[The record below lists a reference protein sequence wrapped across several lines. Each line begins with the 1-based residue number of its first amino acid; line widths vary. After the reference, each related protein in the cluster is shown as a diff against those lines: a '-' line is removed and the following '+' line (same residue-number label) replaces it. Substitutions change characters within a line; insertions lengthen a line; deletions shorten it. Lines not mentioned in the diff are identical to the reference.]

1 MTKLSKDEIIAKIN
15 DKIVDNDDLKVELME
30 DITDSFIV
38 DNSELNEMTS
48 KYEDMKSKYDDLH
61 TKYIDRF
68 MNPTEVKDVIV
79 SDPYSENEK
88 PVIDIREI

>member
-30 DITDSFIV
+30 DITDSFNE
-38 DNSELNEMTS
+38 DKTELNEMTS
-48 KYEDMKSKYDDLH
+48 KYEDMKMKYDDLH

-68 MNPTEVKDVIV
+68 MNPSEIKNVEVK
-79 SDPYSENEK
+79 DPYSENEK
-88 PVIDIREI
+88 QVIDIREI

>member
-15 DKIVDNDDLKVELME
+15 DKIVDNDELKVELLE
-30 DITDSFIV
+30 DISDSFIV
-38 DNSELNEMTS
+38 DNTELNEMTS

-68 MNPTEVKDVIV
+68 MNPTDVKDIPT

>member
-15 DKIVDNDDLKVELME
+15 DKIVDNDELKVELLE
-30 DITDSFIV
+30 DISDSFIV
-38 DNSELNEMTS
+38 DNTELNEMTS

-68 MNPTEVKDVIV
+68 MNPTDVKDIPTN
-79 SDPYSENEK
+79 DPYSENEK